1 MKTLDKIIAIA
12 LLSGMVR
19 ATDFQPVPVQK
30 FSLTNNS
37 AVVRYKTENDGLRY
51 RVQKK
56 DSMTNR
62 WVNTGGY
69 IIGNSTN
76 TFQYIDTNIQLNKPQ
91 QFYRVVKYAP

>member
-12 LLSGMVR
+12 LLSGIVR
-19 ATDFQPVPVQK
+19 ATDFQAVPVQK

-56 DSMTNR
+56 DSLTNL
-62 WVNTGGY
+62 WVNASGY

-76 TFQYIDTNIQLNKPQ
+76 TFQYTDTNVQLNKPR
-91 QFYRVVKYAP
+91 QFYRVVRY